1 MMKPKVLSL
10 LLMSMLVFCSAQAL
24 ARSEGSPSGDSPLPA
39 DEQEALYAR
48 GAPALALF
56 LLAGLAGYGLLVWN
70 RRRGTQKDSTISVVA
85 VKPLGQ
91 RERIAIVEILGERV
105 VLGVTPHG
113 ISLLMSPPKG
123 FSRNPAVKDEPR

>member
-1 MMKPKVLSL
+1 MLLCWSAPVLG
-10 LLMSMLVFCSAQAL
+10 QT
-24 ARSEGSPSGDSPLPA
+24 EGSPFGGSPLLA
-39 DEQEALYAR
+39 DQEEAFYAR

-56 LLAGLAGYGLLVWN
+56 LLAGLAGYGFFVWS
-70 RRRGTQKDSTISVVA
+70 RRKGPQKDSTISVVA

-113 ISLLMSPPKG
+113 ISLLMSSPRG
-123 FSRNPAVKDEPR
+123 FSRNLPVKDEPG